1 MDPREGRFLFGFILV
16 GLAPLFGAASAGVA
30 GFVFAIGLV
39 SAVSAAF

>member
-16 GLAPLFGAASAGVA
+16 GLAPVFGVVGAGIA
-30 GFVFAIGLV
+30 GFVFAIGLI